1 MKFFEDIA
9 AGERFEVGRYTF
21 DAEGIKAF
29 ARLYDP
35 QPFHV
40 DEAAGARS
48 HFGSLVASGWQT
60 ASVWMRLMVEYQ
72 RREDAALRTRG
83 EPVAEL
89 GPSPGFRELKWLKP
103 VYPGDTVSY
112 ATEILETRPSNSRP
126 GWGLIS
132 FRNTGVNQKGEP
144 VISFI
149 STAFV
154 ERRKSAAKAPS

>member
-9 AGERFEVGRYTF
+9 AGERFEVGRHTF

-60 ASVWMRLMVEYQ
+60 ASVWMRLMVEHL
-72 RREDAALRTRG
+72 RREDAALRARG
-83 EPVAEL
+83 EAVAEL

-144 VISFI
+144 VISFV
-149 STAFV
+149 SVAFV
-154 ERRKSAAKAPS
+154 ARRKPGA

>member
-9 AGERFEVGRYTF
+9 VGERYEVGRHTF
-21 DAEGIKAF
+21 GAEGIKAF

-40 DEAAGARS
+40 DEEAAKRS

-72 RREDAALRTRG
+72 RREDAARRARG
-83 EPVAEL
+83 EAIAEM

-103 VYPGDTVSY
+103 VYPGDTITY
-112 ATEILETRPSNSRP
+112 ATEITEKRASNSRP
-126 GWGLIS
+126 AWGLIS
-132 FRNTGVNQKGEP
+132 LRNTGVNQKGEP

-149 STAFV
+149 SVAFA
-154 ERRKSAAKAPS
+154 ERRKGAS

>member
-9 AGERFEVGRYTF
+9 AGERFEVGRHTF

-60 ASVWMRLMVEYQ
+60 AAVWMRLMVEHQ
-72 RREDAALRTRG
+72 RREDAARRARG
-83 EPVAEL
+83 EAAAEL

-149 STAFV
+149 STVFV
-154 ERRKSAAKAPS
+154 ERRQGAS